1 MQFQTPSKLGKVS
14 LLRQPTLTSLFLIGR
29 KVACIS
35 NADPNPNNVLLYW
48 QFQQPKRISLSSKQK
63 EEEKRNTIKEVM
75 KFSTLPHSMWA
86 K

>member
-14 LLRQPTLTSLFLIGR
+14 LLRQPTLTPLFLKGR

-35 NADPNPNNVLLYW
+35 NADQNLNNVLLYW

-63 EEEKRNTIKEVM
+63 EEEKRKTIKEVK
-75 KFSTLPHSMWA
+75 KFST
-86 K
+86 